1 VRTTGTHG
9 IRRHSPAPLSAA
21 LRRGNRLPARRVDT
35 INEQQHEQ
43 DEKQDGGKSHQQY
56 RATRQAEQHDYV
68 GGGASWES

>member
-1 VRTTGTHG
+1 
-9 IRRHSPAPLSAA
+9 
-21 LRRGNRLPARRVDT
+21 VDT

-43 DEKQDGGKSHQQY
+43 DEKQGGGKSHQQY